1 MDTLQ
6 MSILG
11 SNAEFT
17 CLQQVSP
24 CIDLTD
30 TPLPGSLPGPLIT
43 NPNVYVTSSV
53 SQHFYS
59 EIQFDLANNFWG
71 VDFQFGNNASGIEIR
86 QGIAHLIDKSAFT
99 ANDPNIA
106 GVSLPLDNPMP
117 SDNGGLLSPNPCVWD
132 SSFVETGSNCAVG
145 KLGGTSYHLAA
156 ATGVNYPWQP
166 ALGSADFCAASQH
179 FINAGLASGKD
190 STTCVLK
197 GVSPAVTTHTV
208 NIFVRSDSPPRLDL
222 GRSLAQVICALF
234 GQGFVNGCSPYLTET
249 EAPITGFPGFFPC
262 TSSTI
267 CNLGTF
273 GMYTGAF
280 DDVFPFDASLY
291 FIYNSRFVSGS
302 PSVQPPNGPCSSQAV
317 PSSSP
322 ANYMFLCNTNYD
334 SLTNQMEFA
343 PYLSLPGCDPV
354 VGSTSN
360 SPPVACTGQ
369 LSAISAG
376 VEAQDQFGKGAY
388 TIPIYTSTARFG
400 YLSNWQRVINGDGV
414 GIPNYFTWLNAY
426 SPNAALPGT
435 IRQGFAQ
442 TTRSVN
448 PYVATTLWDS
458 YMVGNIYD
466 SLTVTNPLNAAQQI
480 DWMGYL
486 NTNPL
491 PPIALTYTPPAGTVS
506 TFRFTLRS
514 DIFFQDGR
522 KVTAFD
528 VAFSYLSLKATGA
541 FAGGGAAP
549 MIGITILGATQ
560 FDIGVNAVGPF
571 TLQSLF
577 GLPILPGAYWTNAG
591 SSAWNGGI
599 NACTS
604 TGATCYPAQYSLS
617 TSSGPVTCALAC
629 TSFPAAMM
637 TVNPAD
643 TVPSFDPIQSHV
655 FVGSGPWKCG
665 TVTSVG
671 SGTCSSSGT
680 ENPPLGGSYSISRF
694 GTGLSPGSS
703 VSGIYFRSNG
713 NLALWT
719 WSEDDGDITHD
730 FLTFSIVASCFGQPA
745 SGSSNCLHWEMG
757 IGGCGG
763 SPTSPCQIGLGQISI
778 VNRFVGLNWV
788 APFNWQTAP
797 PTGISGF
804 APILYEDGFILNPA
818 SVAGCLQA
826 FPVGGYDC

>member
-1 MDTLQ
+1 MGTRSFHVRLILIFAVVASLLSLPGLASSGFRFPSIPLAWANAAPCATFGVSGSCSELWYPAGSSMDTLQ

-24 CIDLTD
+24 RIDLTD

-86 QGIAHLIDKSAFT
+86 QGIAHLIDKSAFP

-317 PSSSP
+317 PSSS
-322 ANYMFLCNTNYD
+322 
-334 SLTNQMEFA
+334 
-343 PYLSLPGCDPV
+343 
-354 VGSTSN
+354 
-360 SPPVACTGQ
+360 
-369 LSAISAG
+369 
-376 VEAQDQFGKGAY
+376 
-388 TIPIYTSTARFG
+388 
-400 YLSNWQRVINGDGV
+400 
-414 GIPNYFTWLNAY
+414 
-426 SPNAALPGT
+426 
-435 IRQGFAQ
+435 
-442 TTRSVN
+442 
-448 PYVATTLWDS
+448 
-458 YMVGNIYD
+458 
-466 SLTVTNPLNAAQQI
+466 
-480 DWMGYL
+480 
-486 NTNPL
+486 
-491 PPIALTYTPPAGTVS
+491 
-506 TFRFTLRS
+506 
-514 DIFFQDGR
+514 
-522 KVTAFD
+522 
-528 VAFSYLSLKATGA
+528 
-541 FAGGGAAP
+541 
-549 MIGITILGATQ
+549 
-560 FDIGVNAVGPF
+560 
-571 TLQSLF
+571 
-577 GLPILPGAYWTNAG
+577 
-591 SSAWNGGI
+591 
-599 NACTS
+599 
-604 TGATCYPAQYSLS
+604 
-617 TSSGPVTCALAC
+617 
-629 TSFPAAMM
+629 
-637 TVNPAD
+637 
-643 TVPSFDPIQSHV
+643 
-655 FVGSGPWKCG
+655 
-665 TVTSVG
+665 
-671 SGTCSSSGT
+671 
-680 ENPPLGGSYSISRF
+680 
-694 GTGLSPGSS
+694 
-703 VSGIYFRSNG
+703 
-713 NLALWT
+713 
-719 WSEDDGDITHD
+719 
-730 FLTFSIVASCFGQPA
+730 
-745 SGSSNCLHWEMG
+745 
-757 IGGCGG
+757 
-763 SPTSPCQIGLGQISI
+763 
-778 VNRFVGLNWV
+778 
-788 APFNWQTAP
+788 
-797 PTGISGF
+797 
-804 APILYEDGFILNPA
+804 
-818 SVAGCLQA
+818 
-826 FPVGGYDC
+826 